1 LFTHAKLFIRWACV
15 PALCLIAPIAAHAQQ
30 QTQTG
35 DQATAEDIAAR
46 AAKVAVLDVQ
56 RILREAKAMKNI
68 RDQVSQL
75 RKTYQQEIE
84 ANQADLRSENEDLRR
99 KRSILSSDAFDEER
113 RKFDQ
118 KVADVQRLVQSR
130 NQQLDRA
137 NAEAVIEVQKVYNQI
152 VLELANERS
161 YGLIFRKSATIVVHP
176 PIEVTPEVLARLD
189 KRLPAVKVTPP
200 AAAPAKQ

>member
-1 LFTHAKLFIRWACV
+1 MFNCSNSIFWRGVMVAL
-15 PALCLIAPIAAHAQQ
+15 LCLAIAPTAQAQ
-30 QTQTG
+30 EPKTG
-35 DQATAEDIAAR
+35 QPATAEDVSAR

-75 RKTYQQEIE
+75 RKTYQEEIE
-84 ANQADLRSENEDLRR
+84 TKQADLRKDNEDLRR
-99 KRSILSSDAFDEER
+99 KRTILSSDAFDEER

-118 KVADVQRLVQSR
+118 KVAEVQRLVQPR

-137 NAEAVIEVQKVYNQI
+137 NAEAVINVQKTLYQI
-152 VLELANERS
+152 VLDLANERS

-176 PIEVTPEVLARLD
+176 PIEITPEVLARLD
-189 KRLPAVKVTPP
+189 TRLPAVQVSPP
-200 AAAPAKQ
+200 KK

>member
-1 LFTHAKLFIRWACV
+1 MFDIRKSVFWRSLIL
-15 PALCLIAPIAAHAQQ
+15 ALCLAVPVAAQAQETKTAQ
-30 QTQTG
+30 R
-35 DQATAEDIAAR
+35 ATPEDINAR

-75 RKTYQQEIE
+75 RKTYQGEIE
-84 ANQADLRSENEDLRR
+84 KKQEELRKENEDLRR
-99 KRSILSSDAFDEER
+99 KRTILSPDAFDEER

-118 KVADVQRLVQSR
+118 KVAEVQRLVQTR

-152 VLELANERS
+152 VVELANERS
-161 YGLIFRKSATIVVHP
+161 YGLIFRKSATVVVHP

-189 KRLPAVKVTPP
+189 KRLPTVSVTVSPP
-200 AAAPAKQ
+200 KK

>member
-1 LFTHAKLFIRWACV
+1 MFYRPRFDFWRSV
-15 PALCLIAPIAAHAQQ
+15 MVALCVLLPVSAYAQQ
-30 QTQTG
+30 ATQTG
-35 DQATAEDIAAR
+35 QSATQEDINAR

-84 ANQADLRSENEDLRR
+84 TKQADLRKENEDLRR

-118 KVADVQRLVQSR
+118 KVAEVQRLVQSR

-189 KRLPAVKVTPP
+189 KRLPAVKVAPP
-200 AAAPAKQ
+200 AAKK

>member
-1 LFTHAKLFIRWACV
+1 MFNCSNSIFWRGVMVAL
-15 PALCLIAPIAAHAQQ
+15 LCLAIAPTAQAQ
-30 QTQTG
+30 EPKTG
-35 DQATAEDIAAR
+35 QPATAEDVSAR

-75 RKTYQQEIE
+75 RKTYQEEIE
-84 ANQADLRSENEDLRR
+84 TKQADLRKDNEDLRR
-99 KRSILSSDAFDEER
+99 KRTILSSDAFDEER

-118 KVADVQRLVQSR
+118 KVAEVQRLVQSR

-137 NAEAVIEVQKVYNQI
+137 NAEAVINVQKTLYQI
-152 VLELANERS
+152 VLDLANERS

-176 PIEVTPEVLARLD
+176 PIEITPEVLARLD
-189 KRLPAVKVTPP
+189 TRLPAVQVSPP
-200 AAAPAKQ
+200 KK

>member
-1 LFTHAKLFIRWACV
+1 MFNCSNSIFWRGVMVAL
-15 PALCLIAPIAAHAQQ
+15 LCLAIAPTAQAQ
-30 QTQTG
+30 EPKTG
-35 DQATAEDIAAR
+35 QPATTEDVSAR

-75 RKTYQQEIE
+75 RKTYQEEIE
-84 ANQADLRSENEDLRR
+84 TKQADLRKDNEDLRR
-99 KRSILSSDAFDEER
+99 KRTILSSDAFDEER

-118 KVADVQRLVQSR
+118 KVAEVQRLVQSR

-137 NAEAVIEVQKVYNQI
+137 NAEAVINVQKTLYQI
-152 VLELANERS
+152 VLDLANERS

-176 PIEVTPEVLARLD
+176 PIEITPEVLARLD
-189 KRLPAVKVTPP
+189 TRLPAVQVSPP
-200 AAAPAKQ
+200 KK

>member
-1 LFTHAKLFIRWACV
+1 MFYVPKSFVWRGLMLAACLAV
-15 PALCLIAPIAAHAQQ
+15 PTAAQAQQ
-30 QTQTG
+30 ATKAG
-35 DQATAEDIAAR
+35 QAPAAENINAR
-46 AAKVAVLDVQ
+46 ATQVAVLDVQ

-75 RKTYQQEIE
+75 RKSYQEEIE
-84 ANQADLRSENEDLRR
+84 KMQGDLRTANEELRR
-99 KRSILSSDAFDEER
+99 KRTILSPDAFDEER

-118 KVADVQRLVQSR
+118 KVAEVQRLVQSR

-137 NAEAVIEVQKVYNQI
+137 NAEAVIEVQKVYNAI

-161 YGLIFRKSATIVVHP
+161 YGLIFRKSATIVVDP

-200 AAAPAKQ
+200 KK

>member
-1 LFTHAKLFIRWACV
+1 MVAL
-15 PALCLIAPIAAHAQQ
+15 LCLAIAPTAQAQ
-30 QTQTG
+30 EPKTG
-35 DQATAEDIAAR
+35 QPATTEDVSAR

-75 RKTYQQEIE
+75 RKTYQEEIE
-84 ANQADLRSENEDLRR
+84 TKQADLRKDNEDLRR
-99 KRSILSSDAFDEER
+99 KRTILSSDAFDEER

-118 KVADVQRLVQSR
+118 KVAEVQRLVQSR

-137 NAEAVIEVQKVYNQI
+137 NAEAVINVQKTLYQI
-152 VLELANERS
+152 VLDLANERS

-176 PIEVTPEVLARLD
+176 PIEITPEVLARLD
-189 KRLPAVKVTPP
+189 TRLPAVQVSPP
-200 AAAPAKQ
+200 KK

>member
-1 LFTHAKLFIRWACV
+1 MFYRPRFDFWRSV
-15 PALCLIAPIAAHAQQ
+15 MVALCVLLPVSAYAQQ
-30 QTQTG
+30 ATQTG
-35 DQATAEDIAAR
+35 QSATQEDINAR

-84 ANQADLRSENEDLRR
+84 TKQADLRKENEDLRR

-118 KVADVQRLVQSR
+118 KVAEVQRLVQSR

-189 KRLPAVKVTPP
+189 KRLPAVKVAPP
-200 AAAPAKQ
+200 TAKK

>member
-1 LFTHAKLFIRWACV
+1 MFNCSNSIFWRGVMVALLYLAMT
-15 PALCLIAPIAAHAQQ
+15 PAVQAQEPK
-30 QTQTG
+30 TG
-35 DQATAEDIAAR
+35 QPATAEDVSAR

-75 RKTYQQEIE
+75 RKTYQEEIE
-84 ANQADLRSENEDLRR
+84 TKQADLRKDNEDLRR
-99 KRSILSSDAFDEER
+99 KRTILSSDAFDEER

-118 KVADVQRLVQSR
+118 KVAEVQRLVQSR

-137 NAEAVIEVQKVYNQI
+137 NAEAVINVQKTLYQI
-152 VLELANERS
+152 VLDLANERS

-176 PIEVTPEVLARLD
+176 PIEITPEVLARLD
-189 KRLPAVKVTPP
+189 TRLPAVQVSPP
-200 AAAPAKQ
+200 KK

>member
-1 LFTHAKLFIRWACV
+1 LFDIRKSVFWRSLIL
-15 PALCLIAPIAAHAQQ
+15 ALCLAVPVAAQAQETKTAQ
-30 QTQTG
+30 R
-35 DQATAEDIAAR
+35 ATPEDINAR

-75 RKTYQQEIE
+75 RKTYQGEIE
-84 ANQADLRSENEDLRR
+84 KKQEELRKENEDLRR
-99 KRSILSSDAFDEER
+99 KRTILSPDAFDEER

-118 KVADVQRLVQSR
+118 KVAEVQRLVQTR

-152 VLELANERS
+152 VVELANERS
-161 YGLIFRKSATIVVHP
+161 YGLIFRKSATVVVHP

-189 KRLPAVKVTPP
+189 KRLPTVSVTVSPP
-200 AAAPAKQ
+200 KK

>member
-1 LFTHAKLFIRWACV
+1 LFTHANTLIRRVLV
-15 PALCLIAPIAAHAQQ
+15 PALCLIVPVAANAQQ
-30 QTQTG
+30 SGQTG
-35 DQATAEDIAAR
+35 APATAQDISDR

-75 RKTYQQEIE
+75 RKAYQQEIE
-84 ANQADLRSENEDLRR
+84 AKQADLRKENEDLRR
-99 KRSILSSDAFDEER
+99 KRTILSSDAFDEER

-118 KVADVQRLVQSR
+118 KVAEVQRLVQSR

-137 NAEAVIEVQKVYNQI
+137 NAEAVIEVQKVYNAI

-200 AAAPAKQ
+200 QK

>member
-1 LFTHAKLFIRWACV
+1 LYYVTKSVVWRGLML
-15 PALCLIAPIAAHAQQ
+15 ALCLTVPAAAQAQQ
-30 QTQTG
+30 EPKTG
-35 DQATAEDIAAR
+35 QAATAEDINAR

-75 RKTYQQEIE
+75 RKSYQEEIE
-84 ANQADLRSENEDLRR
+84 KMQGDLRTANEELRR
-99 KRSILSSDAFDEER
+99 KRTILSPDAFDEER

-118 KVADVQRLVQSR
+118 KVAEVQRLVQSR

-137 NAEAVIEVQKVYNQI
+137 NAEAVIEVQKVYNAI

-200 AAAPAKQ
+200 QK

>member
-1 LFTHAKLFIRWACV
+1 MFYV
-15 PALCLIAPIAAHAQQ
+15 PKSLVWRGLTLALCLAAPVAVQAQQ
-30 QTQTG
+30 ATKAG
-35 DQATAEDIAAR
+35 QAPAGENINAR
-46 AAKVAVLDVQ
+46 ATQVAVLDVQ

-75 RKTYQQEIE
+75 RKSYQEEIE
-84 ANQADLRSENEDLRR
+84 KMQGDLRTANEELRR
-99 KRSILSSDAFDEER
+99 KRTILSPDAFDEER

-118 KVADVQRLVQSR
+118 KVAEVQRLVQSR

-137 NAEAVIEVQKVYNQI
+137 NAEAVIEVQKVYNAI

-161 YGLIFRKSATIVVHP
+161 YGLIFRKSATIVVDP

-189 KRLPAVKVTPP
+189 KRLPAVSVTPP
-200 AAAPAKQ
+200 KK